1 MTYSLTSV
9 KSEHVV
15 EAEETSAW
23 VWGQVE
29 NLGKH
34 KRGLTVINKQLTNN
48 KDNDTI
54 ILWVRL
60 AIGANKFVLDLLEWK
75 SYQLV
80 DDVLGSLELFTLES
94 EERLLTVKR
103 TESGAVGVE
112 SIVVMLDEL
121 ATDRVELGVHLEI
134 SLY

>member
-23 VWGQVE
+23 VRGQVE

-112 SIVVMLDEL
+112 SIVVKLDEL

>member
-1 MTYSLTSV
+1 
-9 KSEHVV
+9 
-15 EAEETSAW
+15 
-23 VWGQVE
+23 VE

-54 ILWVRL
+54 ILWVWL
-60 AIGANKFVLDLLEWK
+60 AIGTNKFVLDLLEWK
-75 SYQLV
+75 GHQLV